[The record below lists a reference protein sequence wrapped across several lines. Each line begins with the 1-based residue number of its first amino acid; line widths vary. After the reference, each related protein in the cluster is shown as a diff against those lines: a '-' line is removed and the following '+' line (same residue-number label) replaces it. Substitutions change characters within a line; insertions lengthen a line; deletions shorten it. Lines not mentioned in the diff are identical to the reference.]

1 MLVPACDR
9 ADPISPPP
17 PQQSVQRSAAP
28 VVSFAQP
35 PASLSARAAASSSA
49 PLPTPEQLSKG
60 MRGSVPCGP
69 SKCKAGVE
77 VCVSSPDPNHRSHC
91 ERIRRWDQGRTPV
104 PWNGAPAM
112 AGITACGGSH
122 HCPANS
128 VCCLHEIGQ
137 AEVQAAVCHARLGE
151 CREPVELCDR
161 DAPEGCRT
169 PGTRCDEWQC
179 VPVRS
184 VTN

>member
-1 MLVPACDR
+1 
-9 ADPISPPP
+9 
-17 PQQSVQRSAAP
+17 
-28 VVSFAQP
+28 
-35 PASLSARAAASSSA
+35 
-49 PLPTPEQLSKG
+49 